1 MFEALEKER
10 NDRVNAEATTETKKK
25 TDQPPLPD
33 PLLEVESSEESE
45 SEDDFAFGK
54 SIDNTPTISNQRQR
68 KYKLSKV
75 VRNRIDEYVEKKLY
89 ESMYTQP
96 QVQSVNKNV
105 YEEQQQPYDY
115 SRAYPSYS
123 APRTSFQFC

>member
-10 NDRVNAEATTETKKK
+10 NDRVNAEATTEIGK
-25 TDQPPLPD
+25 TPPPLSEG
-33 PLLEVESSEESE
+33 LLEVESSEESE

-54 SIDNTPTISNQRQR
+54 SIENTPTIPNQRQR

-96 QVQSVNKNV
+96 HLQQVNKNV
-105 YEEQQQPYDY
+105 YEEQQQAYDF
-115 SRAYPSYS
+115 SRTYPSYS
-123 APRTSFQFC
+123 VQRTSFQFC